1 MYLSKSKY
9 CRAWQCPKMLWL
21 DTYRPDLHEANAA
34 VEARMVTGNEVGD
47 LAMGLFGDYV
57 ETTVYK
63 ADGKLDIPAM
73 ITRTAAAMENGQP
86 VICEAAFSFEG
97 LYCAVDILRKEG
109 GGWAIYEVKS
119 SSHPDNA
126 VYYADVAYQKYV
138 LQNCGVHVTGT
149 YLVSLNS
156 GYVFD
161 GTLRLD
167 ELFNVTDISPF
178 LPAEECKV
186 QTVLQTAAAALES
199 GTAPD
204 TDIGNQCRS
213 PYKCEYWGY
222 CTRALP
228 QPNVFDLYRIRFN
241 KALDCYYAGDVSY
254 EDLIRHGRVSNK
266 TQLRQIDFALHDKG
280 VYTDGAAIRGFLG
293 TLSFPLCFL
302 DFETMMPAVPKY
314 VGTHPYQ
321 QIPFQYSLHYIERE
335 GGELKHKEFLA
346 ESGPDPR
353 RALAQRLC
361 EDIPQN
367 VCVTAYNKSFEC
379 GRIKELAAAF
389 PDLSGH
395 LLNIESNIKDLLTP
409 FQSGWYYN
417 REMGGSFSI
426 KSVLPAL
433 FPNDPA
439 LDYHAL
445 EGVHNG
451 GEAMEI
457 FPRIEFMEPEE
468 KETAR
473 RNLLKYC
480 ELDTLAMVKVWEK
493 LRESSEIEKSLRS

>member
-21 DTYRPDLHEANAA
+21 DTYRPDLHVPDAA
-34 VEARMVTGNEVGD
+34 VEARMAAGNEVGD

-57 ETTVYK
+57 ETTAHK
-63 ADGKLDIPAM
+63 EDGKLDIPAM
-73 ITRTAAAMENGQP
+73 LERTRAEMAKGTP

-97 LYCAVDILRKEG
+97 LYCAVDILKKEA

-119 SSHPDNA
+119 STEPEKN
-126 VYYADVAYQKYV
+126 VYLADVAYQKYV
-138 LQNCGVHVTGT
+138 LQNCGVNVIGT
-149 YLVSLNS
+149 YLVTLNNQ
-156 GYVFD
+156 YVFD

-167 ELFNVTDISPF
+167 ELFTVTVIFPF
-178 LPAEECKV
+178 LPEEECKV
-186 QTVLQTAAAALES
+186 QTVLKTAEATLES
-199 GTAPD
+199 GKEPD
-204 TDIGNQCRS
+204 TDIGNQCRD
-213 PYKCEYWGY
+213 PYPCEYWGY

-228 QPNVFDLYRIRFN
+228 KPNVFNLYRIRFD
-241 KALDCYYAGDVSY
+241 KALDCYYADDVSY

-266 TQLRQIDFALHDKG
+266 TQLRQIDYAMHDKG
-280 VYTDGAAIRGFLG
+280 VYADGAAIRDFLS
-293 TLSFPLCFL
+293 TLSFPLYFL
-302 DFETMMPAVPKY
+302 DFETMQPAIPRY
-314 VGTHPYQ
+314 IGTRPYQ
-321 QIPFQYSLHYIERE
+321 QIPFQYSLHFIERE
-335 GGELKHKEFLA
+335 GGELQHKEFLA

-361 EDIPQN
+361 EDIPKN
-367 VCVTAYNKSFEC
+367 VCVTAYNKGFEC
-379 GRIKELAAAF
+379 GRIRELATAF
-389 PDLSGH
+389 PDLSEH
-395 LLNIESNIKDLLTP
+395 LLNIESNINDLLTP
-409 FQSGWYYN
+409 FQSGWYYT

-433 FPNDPA
+433 FPDDPA

-493 LRESSEIEKSLRS
+493 LEKL